1 MNNFIPLSIPNLIGN
16 EQKYINE
23 AIESG
28 WVSTGGKLIT
38 EFENKM
44 KEYTNAKCAVAV
56 QSGTA
61 GIHLSLKALGVD
73 STQEVIVPTL
83 TFIAAV
89 NPVRYCGAEPIF
101 MDCDDSLCIDPIKV
115 ERFCNEECT
124 FIDGNLINKKTQKKI
139 KVIIVV
145 HVFGNL
151 CDMDKIMKIAKNYN
165 LKVVED
171 STEALGGYYLD
182 GCYKDIKAG
191 LVGDIG
197 IYSFNGNKIIT
208 TGGGGMIVSNNVELA
223 EKCRFLS
230 TQAKTDSL
238 YFIHDEIGYNYRLTN
253 IQAAMGIAQL
263 ENLNQFI
270 EIKQKNYKQYQE
282 LGINLLSFKENIFSN
297 HWFYSFLTNES
308 EERDSMIK
316 YLDNQNIQTRPI
328 WSLIHKQ
335 KPYLNNQYY
344 EIEKAVYYQERIVNI
359 PCSTNLL
366 SEDLKR
372 VVESINKWRNDGQL
386 Q

>member
-1 MNNFIPLSIPNLIGN
+1 
-16 EQKYINE
+16 
-23 AIESG
+23 
-28 WVSTGGKLIT
+28 
-38 EFENKM
+38 
-44 KEYTNAKCAVAV
+44 
-56 QSGTA
+56 
-61 GIHLSLKALGVD
+61 
-73 STQEVIVPTL
+73 
-83 TFIAAV
+83 
-89 NPVRYCGAEPIF
+89 
-101 MDCDDSLCIDPIKV
+101 
-115 ERFCNEECT
+115 
-124 FIDGNLINKKTQKKI
+124 
-139 KVIIVV
+139 
-145 HVFGNL
+145 
-151 CDMDKIMKIAKNYN
+151 
-165 LKVVED
+165 
-171 STEALGGYYLD
+171 
-182 GCYKDIKAG
+182 
-191 LVGDIG
+191 
-197 IYSFNGNKIIT
+197 
-208 TGGGGMIVSNNVELA
+208 MIVSNNVELA

-328 WSLIHKQ
+328 RSLIHKQ